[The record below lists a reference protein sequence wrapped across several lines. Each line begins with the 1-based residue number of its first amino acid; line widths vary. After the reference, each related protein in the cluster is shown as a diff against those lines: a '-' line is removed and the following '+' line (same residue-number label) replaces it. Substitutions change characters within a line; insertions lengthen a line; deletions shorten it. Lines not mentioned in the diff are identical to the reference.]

1 MQPFIKN
8 CFAKVKENRIRF
20 LTYFYF
26 MIEAFIKGFALG
38 LLLVFSVGPVIFTII
53 KQSIN
58 HGKRGGFSF
67 VAGVWFSDV
76 IWVVLSNGFSE
87 IIKSLLNF
95 KVPIGIAG
103 SLFLIAMGIYFA
115 FIKKIEGKK
124 QQEAIEIEGDEII
137 VAGKIRPNY
146 VALFS
151 SGFLINTLNPAVIAF
166 WMAMAVSL
174 SATYTLQQRVVIF
187 VTCLGINM
195 LADVGKVLGAG
206 NLGKKLSTKNILL
219 INKISGYLY
228 LLFGLVVLGGIIYSL
243 L

>member
-1 MQPFIKN
+1 
-8 CFAKVKENRIRF
+8 
-20 LTYFYF
+20 

-58 HGKRGGFSF
+58 HGKRGGFSL

-115 FIKKIEGKK
+115 FIKKIEGNKGIIRKK
-124 QQEAIEIEGDEII
+124 SVDFL
-137 VAGKIRPNY
+137 
-146 VALFS
+146 LFRKTGVLFKTIS
-151 SGFLINTLNPAVIAF
+151 FLIWCQILNVI
-166 WMAMAVSL
+166 
-174 SATYTLQQRVVIF
+174 
-187 VTCLGINM
+187 C
-195 LADVGKVLGAG
+195 
-206 NLGKKLSTKNILL
+206 NIILM
-219 INKISGYLY
+219 IMFYI
-228 LLFGLVVLGGIIYSL
+228 
-243 L
+243 